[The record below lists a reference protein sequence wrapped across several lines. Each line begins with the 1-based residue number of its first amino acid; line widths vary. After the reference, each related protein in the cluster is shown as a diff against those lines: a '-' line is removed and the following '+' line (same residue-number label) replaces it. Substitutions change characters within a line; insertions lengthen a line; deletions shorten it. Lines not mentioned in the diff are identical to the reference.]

1 MSPSPA
7 ERAEVLRRQID
18 EAGKAYHERD
28 EQLIPDVEYDRLV
41 RELRALEVAH
51 PASIGRGGR
60 HFGSRKNSAR
70 FNLKEVEK
78 RVSIV
83 RRQIEEANHAYHD
96 LDAPIIP
103 DIEYDALVREL
114 ERIEA
119 EYPQFITSESPT
131 SKVGGSNFVSFT
143 KVAHSQPML
152 SLSNAFSEDE
162 VKTFV
167 KRIVAHTRRSKPV
180 FSVEPKFDGL
190 AMSLRYEKGELVK
203 GITRGDGRVGED
215 VTENVRTI
223 SVIPKRISGGGVP
236 AVLEVR
242 GEVFMPHK
250 GFNEFN
256 ERALRERRKPLANPR
271 NGAAGS
277 MRQLDSRVTAKR
289 PLSFFAYGVGE
300 VIFEAD
306 LFEESESWN
315 ELAHSQ
321 VLKQLSKWSFPVSE
335 LVDTVMGERGLLE
348 YYERMQQARES
359 LPFDI
364 DGVVYK
370 LDDRAGQEQMGFVAR
385 APRWAIAHK
394 FPAQEQTTTVEAI
407 EIQIGRTGAATPVAR
422 LAPVAVAG
430 VIVSNATLHNADQI
444 QRLDVRVGD
453 TVIVRRAGDVIPEVV
468 SVIADR
474 RPAGTT
480 PWQMPSQCPVCGS
493 EIVREEGAAAWRCSG
508 ELSCPAQRK
517 EAIAHFASRRA
528 MDIDGLGGKYI
539 ETLVDAGIVRGVA
552 DLYRLQ
558 RDQLLQLKL
567 VLDAQSPEALA
578 NQIGLHLPPEGS
590 GDYLRGLLKLD
601 GSDEGWRAQ
610 ALAMPATFSWNTK
623 KIATKWADNLIAA
636 IGASRTTTLE
646 RLLFALG
653 IEHVGESTAKALATW
668 FGDLELIRH
677 LPWPLFK
684 RVPDIGGEVAR
695 SLGHFF
701 EQAGNQEAIDA
712 LLQVGQVRISDVHP
726 PIAKLR
732 EGLDFAQMLVEAEI
746 PGITRLRAEK
756 LVAMLPD
763 AASVLDAEPVRFVA
777 AGLPNEIAL
786 GLADW
791 LDSEGHGP
799 MLLKAEDYRQ
809 KLLSLAPEQG
819 EQAVGPL
826 EGQTAVLTGTLSQMK
841 RDEAKARLEALGAK
855 VASSVSKKTSFVVAG
870 AEAGSKLT
878 TAQELG
884 VPVWDEDQLVAFL
897 AQH

>member
-1 MSPSPA
+1 MTPSPA
-7 ERAEVLRRQID
+7 ARADVLRRQIED
-18 EAGKAYHERD
+18 AGKAYHERD
-28 EQLIPDVEYDRLV
+28 EQLIPDVEYDL
-41 RELRALEVAH
+41 
-51 PASIGRGGR
+51 
-60 HFGSRKNSAR
+60 
-70 FNLKEVEK
+70 
-78 RVSIV
+78 
-83 RRQIEEANHAYHD
+83 
-96 LDAPIIP
+96 
-103 DIEYDALVREL
+103 LVREL
-114 ERIEA
+114 EAIEQA
-119 EYPQFITSESPT
+119 HPELAAADSPT
-131 SKVGGSNFVSFT
+131 RQVGGKASSRFAEVRHA
-143 KVAHSQPML
+143 VPML
-152 SLSNAFSEDE
+152 SLGNAFSDE
-162 VKTFV
+162 EVQDFV
-167 KRIVAHTRRSKPV
+167 RRIGERLRRSTLH
-180 FSVEPKFDGL
+180 FSAEPKLDGL
-190 AMSLRYEKGELVK
+190 AISLRYENGRFVQ
-203 GITRGDGRVGED
+203 GATRGDGATGED
-215 VTENVRTI
+215 VSANLRQI
-223 SVIPKRISGGGVP
+223 SVIPQTLKGEGWP

-242 GEVFMPHK
+242 GEVYMA
-250 GFNEFN
+250 
-256 ERALRERRKPLANPR
+256 RADFEAYNADARLHDGKVLANPR
-271 NGAAGS
+271 NAAAGS
-277 MRQLDSRVTAKR
+277 LRQLDPKMSAKR
-289 PLSFFAYGVGE
+289 KLSFYAYGIGQVDGGE
-300 VIFEAD
+300 LPSTHSAT
-306 LFEESESWN
+306 
-315 ELAHSQ
+315 LA
-321 VLKQLSKWSFPVSE
+321 QLRAWGFPVSDLCQVVE
-335 LVDTVMGERGLLE
+335 GADGLLAYYRDIGERRDGL
-348 YYERMQQARES
+348 A
-359 LPFDI
+359 FDI

-444 QRLDVRVGD
+444 ARLDVRVGD

-493 EIVREEGAAAWRCSG
+493 EIVREEGEAAWRCSG

-567 VLDAQSPEALA
+567 VLDAESPEALA
-578 NQIGLHLPPEGS
+578 SQIGLHLPPEGS
-590 GDYLRGLLKLD
+590 GEYLRGILKLD
-601 GSDEGWRAQ
+601 GTDEAWRAR
-610 ALAMPATFSWNTK
+610 ALAMPATFVWNTK

-636 IGASRTTTLE
+636 IDASRTTTLE

-732 EGLDFAQMLVEAEI
+732 EGLDFAQVLVEAEI

-777 AGLPNEIAL
+777 AGLPNEVAM

-791 LDSEGHGP
+791 LDREGHGP

-809 KLLSLAPEQG
+809 KLLALAPEQA
-819 EQAVGPL
+819 EQVAGPL
-826 EGQTAVLTGTLSQMK
+826 EGQTAVLTGTLTQMN

-855 VASSVSKKTSFVVAG
+855 VAGSVSRKTSFVVAG

-878 TAQELG
+878 KAQELG

-897 AQH
+897 AKH

>member
-1 MSPSPA
+1 MTPSPA
-7 ERAEVLRRQID
+7 ARADVLRRQIED
-18 EAGKAYHERD
+18 AGKAYHERD
-28 EQLIPDVEYDRLV
+28 EQLIPDVEYDL
-41 RELRALEVAH
+41 
-51 PASIGRGGR
+51 
-60 HFGSRKNSAR
+60 
-70 FNLKEVEK
+70 
-78 RVSIV
+78 
-83 RRQIEEANHAYHD
+83 
-96 LDAPIIP
+96 
-103 DIEYDALVREL
+103 LVREL
-114 ERIEA
+114 EAIEQA
-119 EYPQFITSESPT
+119 HPELARADSPT
-131 SKVGGSNFVSFT
+131 RQVGGKASSRFDEVRHA
-143 KVAHSQPML
+143 VPML
-152 SLSNAFSEDE
+152 SLGNAFSDE
-162 VKTFV
+162 EVQDFV
-167 KRIVAHTRRSKPV
+167 RRIGERLRRSTLY
-180 FSVEPKFDGL
+180 FSAEPKLDGL
-190 AMSLRYEKGELVK
+190 AISLRYENGRFVQ
-203 GITRGDGRVGED
+203 GATRGDGATGED
-215 VTENVRTI
+215 VSANLRQI
-223 SVIPKRISGGGVP
+223 AVIPQTLKGAGWP
-236 AVLEVR
+236 DVLEVR
-242 GEVFMPHK
+242 GEVYMA
-250 GFNEFN
+250 
-256 ERALRERRKPLANPR
+256 RADFEAYNADARLHDGKVLANPR
-271 NGAAGS
+271 NAAAGS
-277 MRQLDSRVTAKR
+277 LRQLDPKMSAKR
-289 PLSFFAYGVGE
+289 KLSFYAYGIGQVDGGE
-300 VIFEAD
+300 LPATH
-306 LFEESESWN
+306 SAT
-315 ELAHSQ
+315 LA
-321 VLKQLSKWSFPVSE
+321 QLREWGFPVSDLCQVVE
-335 LVDTVMGERGLLE
+335 GADGLLAYYRGIGERRDGL
-348 YYERMQQARES
+348 A
-359 LPFDI
+359 FDI

-422 LAPVAVAG
+422 LAPIAVAG

-444 QRLDVRVGD
+444 ARLDVRVGD

-474 RPAGTT
+474 RPAGTR

-493 EIVREEGAAAWRCSG
+493 EIVREEGEAAWRCSG

-567 VLDAQSPEALA
+567 VLDAESPEALA
-578 NQIGLHLPPEGS
+578 SQVGLHLPPEGS
-590 GDYLRGLLKLD
+590 GEYLRSLLKLD
-601 GSDEGWRAQ
+601 GSDEAWRAQ
-610 ALAMPATFSWNTK
+610 ALAMPATFTWNTK

-636 IGASRTTTLE
+636 IDASRTTTLE

-732 EGLDFAQMLVEAEI
+732 EGLDFAQLLVEAEI

-777 AGLPNEIAL
+777 AGLPNEVAL

-791 LDSEGHGP
+791 LDSDGHGP
-799 MLLKAEDYRQ
+799 MLLKAEDYRR
-809 KLLSLAPEQG
+809 KLLALAPEQA
-819 EQAVGPL
+819 EQAAGPL
-826 EGQTAVLTGTLSQMK
+826 EGQTAVLTGTLAQMN

-855 VASSVSKKTSFVVAG
+855 VAGSVSKKTSFVVAG

-878 TAQELG
+878 KAQELG

>member
-1 MSPSPA
+1 MTPSPA
-7 ERAEVLRRQID
+7 ARADVLRRQIED
-18 EAGKAYHERD
+18 AGKAYHERD
-28 EQLIPDVEYDRLV
+28 EQLIPDVEYDL
-41 RELRALEVAH
+41 
-51 PASIGRGGR
+51 
-60 HFGSRKNSAR
+60 
-70 FNLKEVEK
+70 
-78 RVSIV
+78 
-83 RRQIEEANHAYHD
+83 
-96 LDAPIIP
+96 
-103 DIEYDALVREL
+103 LVREL
-114 ERIEA
+114 EAIEQA
-119 EYPQFITSESPT
+119 HPELAAADSPT
-131 SKVGGSNFVSFT
+131 RQVGGKASSRFAEVRHA
-143 KVAHSQPML
+143 VPML
-152 SLSNAFSEDE
+152 SLGNAFSDE
-162 VKTFV
+162 EVQDFV
-167 KRIVAHTRRSKPV
+167 RRISERLRRSTLY
-180 FSVEPKFDGL
+180 FSAEPKLDGL
-190 AMSLRYEKGELVK
+190 AISLRYEEGRFVQ
-203 GITRGDGRVGED
+203 GATRGDGATGED
-215 VTENVRTI
+215 VSANLRQI
-223 SVIPKRISGGGVP
+223 SVIPQVLKGEGWP

-242 GEVFMPHK
+242 GEVYMA
-250 GFNEFN
+250 
-256 ERALRERRKPLANPR
+256 RADFEAYNADARLHDGKVLANPR
-271 NGAAGS
+271 NAAAGS
-277 MRQLDSRVTAKR
+277 LRQLDPKMSARRK
-289 PLSFFAYGVGE
+289 LSFYAYGTGQVEGGE
-300 VIFEAD
+300 LPPTHSAT
-306 LFEESESWN
+306 
-315 ELAHSQ
+315 LA
-321 VLKQLSKWSFPVSE
+321 QLRAWGLPVSDLCQVVE
-335 LVDTVMGERGLLE
+335 GADGLLAYYRDIGERRDGL
-348 YYERMQQARES
+348 A
-359 LPFDI
+359 FDI

-444 QRLDVRVGD
+444 ARLDVRVGD

-493 EIVREEGAAAWRCSG
+493 EIVREEGEAAWRCSG

-567 VLDAQSPEALA
+567 VLDAESPEALA
-578 NQIGLHLPPEGS
+578 SQIGLHLPPEGS
-590 GDYLRGLLKLD
+590 GDYLRAILKLD
-601 GSDEGWRAQ
+601 GSDEAWRAQ
-610 ALAMPATFSWNTK
+610 ALAMPATFAWNTK

-636 IGASRTTTLE
+636 IDASRTTTLE

-712 LLQVGQVRISDVHP
+712 LLQIGQVRISDVHP

-732 EGLDFAQMLVEAEI
+732 EGLDFAQLLVEAEI

-777 AGLPNEIAL
+777 AGLPNEVAL

-809 KLLSLAPEQG
+809 KLLALAPEQAD
-819 EQAVGPL
+819 QVAGPL
-826 EGQTAVLTGTLSQMK
+826 DGQTAVLTGTLTQMN

-855 VASSVSKKTSFVVAG
+855 VAGSVSKKTSFVVAG

-878 TAQELG
+878 KAQELG

>member
-1 MSPSPA
+1 MTPSPA
-7 ERAEVLRRQID
+7 ARADVLRRQIED
-18 EAGKAYHERD
+18 AGKAYHERD

-41 RELRALEVAH
+41 RELEAIEQAH
-51 PASIGRGGR
+51 PEL
-60 HFGSRKNSAR
+60 AR
-70 FNLKEVEK
+70 
-78 RVSIV
+78 
-83 RRQIEEANHAYHD
+83 AD
-96 LDAPIIP
+96 
-103 DIEYDALVREL
+103 
-114 ERIEA
+114 
-119 EYPQFITSESPT
+119 SPT
-131 SKVGGSNFVSFT
+131 RQVGGKASSRFAEVRHA
-143 KVAHSQPML
+143 VPML
-152 SLSNAFSEDE
+152 SLGNAFSDE
-162 VKTFV
+162 EVQDFV
-167 KRIVAHTRRSKPV
+167 RRISERLRRSTLY
-180 FSVEPKFDGL
+180 FSAEPKLDGL
-190 AMSLRYEKGELVK
+190 AISLRYENGRFVQ
-203 GITRGDGRVGED
+203 GATRGDGATGED
-215 VTENVRTI
+215 VSANLRQI
-223 SVIPKRISGGGVP
+223 SVIPQTLNGEGWP
-236 AVLEVR
+236 EVLEVR
-242 GEVFMPHK
+242 GEVYMA
-250 GFNEFN
+250 
-256 ERALRERRKPLANPR
+256 RADFEAYNADARLHDGKVLANPR
-271 NGAAGS
+271 NAAAGS
-277 MRQLDSRVTAKR
+277 LRQLDPKMSAKR
-289 PLSFFAYGVGE
+289 KLSFYAYGIGQVDGGE
-300 VIFEAD
+300 LPPTHSAT
-306 LFEESESWN
+306 
-315 ELAHSQ
+315 LA
-321 VLKQLSKWSFPVSE
+321 QLRAWGFPVSDLCQVVE
-335 LVDTVMGERGLLE
+335 GTDGLLAYYRDIGERRDGL
-348 YYERMQQARES
+348 A
-359 LPFDI
+359 FDI

-444 QRLDVRVGD
+444 ARLDVRVGD

-493 EIVREEGAAAWRCSG
+493 EIVREEGEAAWRCSG

-567 VLDAQSPEALA
+567 VLDAESPEALA
-578 NQIGLHLPPEGS
+578 SQIGLHLPPEGS

-610 ALAMPATFSWNTK
+610 ALAMPATFTWNTK

-636 IGASRTTTLE
+636 IDASRTTTLE

-732 EGLDFAQMLVEAEI
+732 EGLDFAQLLVEAEI

-777 AGLPNEIAL
+777 AGLPNEVAM

-799 MLLKAEDYRQ
+799 MLLKAEEYRQ
-809 KLLSLAPEQG
+809 KLLALAPEQA
-819 EQAVGPL
+819 EQAAGPL
-826 EGQTAVLTGTLSQMK
+826 EGQTAVLTGTLSQMN

-855 VASSVSKKTSFVVAG
+855 VAGSVSKKTSFVVAG

-878 TAQELG
+878 KAQELG

-897 AQH
+897 AKY

>member
-1 MSPSPA
+1 MTPSPA
-7 ERAEVLRRQID
+7 ARADVLRRQIED
-18 EAGKAYHERD
+18 AGKAYHERD

-41 RELRALEVAH
+41 RELEAIEQAH
-51 PASIGRGGR
+51 PEL
-60 HFGSRKNSAR
+60 AR
-70 FNLKEVEK
+70 
-78 RVSIV
+78 
-83 RRQIEEANHAYHD
+83 AD
-96 LDAPIIP
+96 
-103 DIEYDALVREL
+103 
-114 ERIEA
+114 
-119 EYPQFITSESPT
+119 SPT
-131 SKVGGSNFVSFT
+131 RQVGGKASSRFAEVRHA
-143 KVAHSQPML
+143 VPML
-152 SLSNAFSEDE
+152 SLGNAFSDE
-162 VKTFV
+162 EVQDFV
-167 KRIVAHTRRSKPV
+167 RRISERLRRSTLY
-180 FSVEPKFDGL
+180 FSAEPKLDGL
-190 AMSLRYEKGELVK
+190 AISLRYENGRFVQ
-203 GITRGDGRVGED
+203 GATRGDGATGED
-215 VTENVRTI
+215 VSANLRQI
-223 SVIPKRISGGGVP
+223 SVIPQVLKGEGWP
-236 AVLEVR
+236 EVLEVR
-242 GEVFMPHK
+242 GEVYMA
-250 GFNEFN
+250 
-256 ERALRERRKPLANPR
+256 RADFEAYNADARLHDGKVLANPR
-271 NGAAGS
+271 NAAAGS
-277 MRQLDSRVTAKR
+277 LRQLDPKMSAKR
-289 PLSFFAYGVGE
+289 KLSFYAYGIGQVDGGE
-300 VIFEAD
+300 LPPTHSAT
-306 LFEESESWN
+306 
-315 ELAHSQ
+315 LA
-321 VLKQLSKWSFPVSE
+321 QLRAWGFPVSDLCQVVE
-335 LVDTVMGERGLLE
+335 GADGLLAYYRDIGERRDGL
-348 YYERMQQARES
+348 A
-359 LPFDI
+359 FDI

-444 QRLDVRVGD
+444 ARLDVRVGD

-468 SVIADR
+468 SVIANR

-493 EIVREEGAAAWRCSG
+493 EIVREEGEAAWRCSG

-567 VLDAQSPEALA
+567 VLDAESPEALA
-578 NQIGLHLPPEGS
+578 SQIGLHLPPEGS

-610 ALAMPATFSWNTK
+610 ALAMPTTFTWNTK

-636 IGASRTTTLE
+636 IDASRTTTLE

-701 EQAGNQEAIDA
+701 EQAGNQGAIDA

-726 PIAKLR
+726 PITKLR
-732 EGLDFAQMLVEAEI
+732 EGLDFAQLLVEAEI

-777 AGLPNEIAL
+777 AGLPNEVAM

-799 MLLKAEDYRQ
+799 MLLKAEEYRQ
-809 KLLSLAPEQG
+809 KLLALAPEQA
-819 EQAVGPL
+819 EQAEGPL
-826 EGQTAVLTGTLSQMK
+826 EGQTAVLTGTLSQMN

-855 VASSVSKKTSFVVAG
+855 VAGSVSKKTSFVVAG

-878 TAQELG
+878 KAQELG

-897 AQH
+897 AKY